1 MSTSHSPRTCKH
13 VPALARQVLDESLG
27 RGKSSAEA
35 TKRYRPNGLGNA
47 GECGKESDKTWL
59 KERAMTKMWSKCC
72 RIKMAMVRTDEV
84 ARGEDE
90 LVVEHPLRLHIEVAR
105 RVQRDHLVVLRREVV
120 TRTFQMSDLPARN
133 GIRIQLRSHF
143 SVICVF
149 YHSECTRRS
158 THLTKSDKYS
168 TERSL
173 PGAAATSCMRLT

>member
-105 RVQRDHLVVLRREVV
+105 RVQRDHLVVLRRQVV
-120 TRTFQMSDLPARN
+120 TRTLQMSDLPARN

-143 SVICVF
+143 SLICQKLIPNAFDEV
-149 YHSECTRRS
+149 
-158 THLTKSDKYS
+158 DKCS
-168 TERSL
+168 AEHSL